1 MPFDSAFRLS
11 GTPQLAASTFAIA
24 RIGNIV
30 PGVFAP
36 VLDLRTFRTSRP
48 LSLVRY
54 YQAAALDQEQF
65 SDEPG
70 RPPRQARGFPKNMS
84 NHVSRYGREAPL
96 GGEIQNKEHCAR
108 APERSLERDRQRHLH
123 APIIPEVRTIRQG
136 LALRA
141 PPTPWQHRSGYRS
154 LIDKQLIPRLGAM
167 TVSRLRFEHIDAAV
181 SGMIEDELASKT
193 VHNAVM
199 LLRNM
204 LAGRSGPSA
213 FRRGLAFADHTL
225 GVKLPPLEYRQIVPP
240 TPEQTWAVNQA
251 AKEIGGV
258 GYPITYLGAFCGMR
272 RSEVLGLRF
281 LDVRWFD
288 DEIRIQY
295 AISKRRC
302 QDGIHKWEWY
312 LGPPK
317 SRKSLR
323 GISATESVMRLLA
336 DLKVGNA
343 DSGFVF
349 AGGCHGFIDPDR
361 FETEIW
367 RPIVDRADLTGT
379 RFHDLRHF
387 FASQLIANG
396 ETAAYV
402 RDQMGHSSIHVTFDT
417 YGHLFPGRGREASD
431 RYEKSMDVARRKSE
445 GTVSNQL
452 AIDRD
457 VIRKSDTSN

>member
-1 MPFDSAFRLS
+1 MYRDTEGKLHWEGKFRTKSNAQARLS
-11 GTPQLAASTFAIA
+11 EVLNEIDRGTYT
-24 RIGNIV
+24 
-30 PGVFAP
+30 
-36 VLDLRTFRTSRP
+36 RP
-48 LSLVRY
+48 SSLSF
-54 YQAAALDQEQF
+54 EQF
-65 SDEPG
+65 AKDWLAG
-70 RPPRQARGFPKNMS
+70 RRQIRGS
-84 NHVSRYGREAPL
+84 TEA
-96 GGEIQNKEHCAR
+96 
-108 APERSLERDRQRHLH
+108 
-123 APIIPEVRTIRQG
+123 
-136 LALRA
+136 
-141 PPTPWQHRSGYRS
+141 GYSS
-154 LIDKQLIPRLGAM
+154 LISKQLIPRLGAM
-167 TVSRLRFEHIDAAV
+167 TVSRIRFEHIDAAV
-181 SGMIEDELASKT
+181 SGMLEDELASKT
-193 VHNAVM
+193 IHNAVM

-213 FRRGLAFADHTL
+213 FRRGLAFADPTL

-240 TPEQTWAVNQA
+240 TPEQTWALIKA

-272 RSEVLGLRF
+272 RSEALGLRF

-288 DEIRIQY
+288 NEIRIQY
-295 AISKRRC
+295 AVSKRRC

-343 DSGFVF
+343 DPGFVF
-349 AGGCHGFIDPDR
+349 AGDCHGFIDPDR
-361 FETEIW
+361 FEIDIW
-367 RPIVDRADLTGT
+367 RPIVDRVGLAST

-417 YGHLFPGRGREASD
+417 YGHLFPGRGREASA
-431 RYEKSMDVARRKSE
+431 RYEKSMDAARRKSE
-445 GTVSNQL
+445 ATAVSNRQ
-452 AIDRD
+452 
-457 VIRKSDTSN
+457 